1 MYYMISVLLIEH
13 RTKPRKLHRDGALE
27 NSLDVEPIVSHALKN
42 TMGQEQASR
51 DA

>member
-1 MYYMISVLLIEH
+1 MISVLLIE
-13 RTKPRKLHRDGALE
+13 RPIKPRKVRGDGALE